1 MHEIVLRRFISGN
14 LNPGMHMKDMVDPY
28 GHKLVDTGAC
38 TVPLRVEFPGVGGVV
53 QVTAASKVVFRV
65 LKP

>member
-1 MHEIVLRRFISGN
+1 
-14 LNPGMHMKDMVDPY
+14 MKDMVDPY